1 MTREITVK
9 IFYILFAFSSLTSC
23 LPAVFTGAAGSAME
37 FAKDRPANETL
48 TDARISAGIKAEF
61 IKKDFRYLY
70 TKIKIEVVQGRV
82 LLTGTI
88 DKEEDAVKAVEI
100 AWNQK
105 DVTEV
110 INELKVDKNSRH
122 FDLLQYTRDTMI
134 TSQIKS
140 KTFVNRD
147 IKFVNYTVITI
158 NDVVYLFGI
167 ARSEEELE
175 KVANIA
181 SNVYGVQKVVSHVK
195 ISDIIQTARSK
206 GREKEK
212 EVKEVSGKFIDDDKV
227 TVVEPASVEPVDVQE
242 DNNVNQS
249 VKDDW

>member
-1 MTREITVK
+1 MNREITIK
-9 IFYILFAFSSLTSC
+9 IISVLFAFSSLTSC
-23 LPAVFTGAAGSAME
+23 LPAIFTGAAGSAME
-37 FAKDRPANETL
+37 FAKDRPAGETL
-48 TDARISAGIKAEF
+48 TDARISAGIKADF
-61 IKKDFRYLY
+61 IKKDFRDLY

-82 LLTGTI
+82 LLTGGI
-88 DKEEDAVKAVEI
+88 DKDEDAVKAVEI

-181 SNVYGVQKVVSHVK
+181 SNVYGVQKVISHVK
-195 ISDIIQTARSK
+195 ISDMIQTDRPK
-206 GREKEK
+206 GRGKE
-212 EVKEVSGKFIDDDKV
+212 KEVSGKFIDDDKV
-227 TVVEPASVEPVDVQE
+227 TVTQPSSVEE

>member
-1 MTREITVK
+1 MHCVSEW
-9 IFYILFAFSSLTSC
+9 
-23 LPAVFTGAAGSAME
+23 GH
-37 FAKDRPANETL
+37 
-48 TDARISAGIKAEF
+48 
-61 IKKDFRYLY
+61 DFRTPYLNLGENAIRHCFTKD

-158 NDVVYLFGI
+158 NDVVYL
-167 ARSEEELE
+167 
-175 KVANIA
+175 
-181 SNVYGVQKVVSHVK
+181 
-195 ISDIIQTARSK
+195 
-206 GREKEK
+206 
-212 EVKEVSGKFIDDDKV
+212 
-227 TVVEPASVEPVDVQE
+227 
-242 DNNVNQS
+242 
-249 VKDDW
+249 